1 LAERPALPSIRV
13 KLPSEGERD
22 FLLRYAPTIA
32 SKGLTIPTANL
43 RAVGSRIRL
52 TLELKSGEVVS
63 GEAVVESHLVTA
75 TKKALL
81 VRFLAL
87 DEGSIVFPFS
97 ADAAASP
104 AAAPAEPEPSA
115 ARPPAPAPR
124 PAAAPSRRGPGGD
137 LEELF
142 GPEGSDAAPAGEP
155 ERGPATGADG
165 EQGRGPSAAGEEAGR
180 LPGPPAYADEP
191 GPGAARRRGALLA
204 AGVVIAALAV
214 AGVLAA
220 VRAYRGT
227 SAGTPPAAKPA
238 DVVAP
243 LLAAA
248 DRDIAAGRLSGPESA
263 LAVLVKARTVAPA
276 DPRVG
281 ERLKLLADTF
291 EAFAARALERGDAR
305 EAGVHLDA
313 AEQADPGRPSLAEKR
328 ARLESL
334 PAPDASGR

>member
-1 LAERPALPSIRV
+1 LADRPALPSIRV

-22 FLLRYAPTIA
+22 FLQRYAPRIA
-32 SKGLTIPTANL
+32 EKGLTIPTANL
-43 RAVGSRIRL
+43 RPVGSRIRL

-63 GEAVVESHLVTA
+63 GEAVVESHLA
-75 TKKALL
+75 GARPALV
-81 VRFLAL
+81 VRFASL